1 MTLQQLRY
9 FLAVVKWKSFSQ
21 AAAALYLSQP
31 ALSKQISLLEKAL
44 GFPLFERTPRGV
56 TLTAKGAVFHQRIH
70 PLLQDLDSLLQELAE
85 PTLLRM
91 GALPSIAAHFL
102 PAMVERLAGYQ
113 LVPLVKDA
121 SDELVEMVH
130 SGTLDAA
137 LVQDRVEYGT
147 LKGTFLFAEPYIVAV
162 PLRHPLAERDELQ
175 MQDLHQEKIIL
186 HQAPCDIRY
195 TLIEGF
201 QKAGIAPNV
210 VLEASLN
217 DSLLGY
223 SASGLGLSFIPE
235 MVARNVVHKNIVYK
249 KIAGDPFQR
258 RVYLFARNMQPFAE
272 WDEEGM
278 TCWMCE
284 T

>member
-9 FLAVVKWKSFSQ
+9 FLAVVKAKSFSQ

-56 TLTAKGAVFHQRIH
+56 TLTAKGAVFHQRVH
-70 PLLQDLDSLLQELAE
+70 PLLHDLDLLLSELAE
-85 PTLLRM
+85 PTELRM

-102 PAMVERLAGYQ
+102 PAMVGRLEGYQ
-113 LVPLVKDA
+113 LLPVVKET

-130 SGTLDAA
+130 SGQLDAA
-137 LVQDRVEYGT
+137 IVQDRVEHGT
-147 LKGTFLFAEPYIVAV
+147 LTGRFLFAEPYVVAV
-162 PLRHPLAERDELQ
+162 PLRHPLAEREHLAPE
-175 MQDLHQEKIIL
+175 DLDGEKLIL
-186 HQAPCDIRY
+186 HQSPCDTRH
-195 TLIEGF
+195 TLLAGF
-201 QKAGIAPNV
+201 QQTGIAPRI
-210 VLEASLN
+210 VLEASFN
-217 DSLLGY
+217 ESLLGY
-223 SASGLGLSFIPE
+223 SASGLGLAFVPQ
-235 MVARNVVHKNIVYK
+235 MVAANVSHKNIVYK
-249 KIAGDPFQR
+249 TIAGDPFQR